1 MPVSRK
7 LRSTLKYGAGDRRAL
22 ADALLAAKRDTY
34 LATLTDLA
42 ESYGYEL
49 TEDGIQL
56 SAEVERALRD
66 EAVQNATRIVATFNR
81 EVDQFLDRNV
91 DTPTE
96 QLLADFDA
104 WAEDRLSHK
113 APQIAV
119 TEAYG
124 PHADATLAFYVENG
138 MEPDFEF
145 GPHSE
150 DEHSAECPVCQALE
164 ATNPHPLSRVLEV
177 GKPHIACA
185 QSWAALVDPEQLPD
199 ELHLGGVTGGL
210 LGSDPLVNRE
220 GGQDEAVQFVT
231 GASGDPAPA
240 G

>member
-1 MPVSRK
+1 VPVSRK
-7 LRSTLKYGAGDRRAL
+7 LRSTLKYGAKDRRAL
-22 ADALLAAKRDTY
+22 ADALLAAKVDTY
-34 LATLTDLA
+34 IATLTDLA
-42 ESYGYEL
+42 ESYGYEV
-49 TEDGIQL
+49 TDEGIQL
-56 SAEVERALRD
+56 SADVRAALRD
-66 EAVQNATRIVATFNR
+66 EAVQNATSIVATFNR
-81 EVDQFLDRNV
+81 EVDQFLDRNP
-91 DTPTE
+91 DTPTD

-138 MEPDFEF
+138 LEPEFEF

-150 DEHSAECPVCQALE
+150 DEHPAECEVCQALE
-164 ATNPHPLSRVLEV
+164 ATNPHPLNRVLEV

-185 QSWAALVDPEQLPD
+185 QSWQALVEPDALPD
-199 ELHLGGVTGGL
+199 ELHLGGVVGGL
-210 LGSDPLVNRE
+210 LGADPLVNRE
-220 GGQDEAVQFVT
+220 GGHEEAVAFVQQ
-231 GASGDPAPA
+231 SSDPAAA